1 MDSSWWTCLSKT
13 CAFASG
19 SHARQSSLTDL
30 PRVEERRRESFTGAL
45 RWDRGGSIAKT
56 LLQAIVFFGRNCG
69 LSGLLT
75 RTKAR
80 TSDLK
85 GSHALR
91 APSAGRRE
99 KRVPCSKMTRAA
111 ILNFH
116 HFRKDFPFAI
126 RTARPV

>member
-1 MDSSWWTCLSKT
+1 MDSSWWTCFSKT

-75 RTKAR
+75 RAKAR
-80 TSDLK
+80 R
-85 GSHALR
+85 G
-91 APSAGRRE
+91 
-99 KRVPCSKMTRAA
+99 PCSRMARAV
-111 ILNFH
+111 LLEPH
-116 HFRKDFPFAI
+116 HFHKDFPFSI
-126 RTARPV
+126 RAARPLF